1 VEVEEAEVE
10 KRGKRINW
18 ATEVKGREREAHH
31 SAIWGALHSE
41 PRGGTGVRS
50 GPVGEKVAV
59 GVGLEAELG

>member
-10 KRGKRINW
+10 KWGKGINW
-18 ATEVKGREREAHH
+18 ATEVKGKGGEAHH

-50 GPVGEKVAV
+50 SPVGEKVAV
-59 GVGLEAELG
+59 GVG